1 MAEGL
6 TGSLAQLPLS
16 DILTMLG
23 AGGQSGRLEL
33 SSNDG
38 RGDVYLRK
46 GAIVHAAVGLK
57 VGESALSELLGWSG
71 GGFRFQPQV
80 LSPES
85 TIDKPL
91 DQLLSDSARDAS
103 ERQALHRIIPS
114 ADAIPRLSQ
123 DAPPHLV
130 TLQPHEWQIIAQ
142 VNGRDSISEI
152 AARLRTDEV
161 VVMHSCV
168 PLVTAGLLQVETV
181 VKAAPVRQTVGPQFW
196 ATLTAAVAS
205 AMGPLAEIIIDDAIA
220 DMNATREAFPREL
233 VSALAERVASEI
245 RDIDKRVAFQQTML
259 GLLRST
265 GLAA

>member
-57 VGESALSELLGWSG
+57 VGEPALSELLGWVG
-71 GGFRFQPQV
+71 GAFRFQPQV

-91 DQLLSDSARDAS
+91 DQLISESARDATAR
-103 ERQALHRIIPS
+103 EALHRIIPS
-114 ADAIPRLSQ
+114 GDAIPRLSRE
-123 DAPPHLV
+123 APPHLV
-130 TLQPHEWQIIAQ
+130 TLQPHEWQIISH
-142 VNGRDSISEI
+142 VNGFDSINEI
-152 AARLRTDEV
+152 AASLRTDED
-161 VVMHSCV
+161 VVMQSCV
-168 PLVTAGLLQVETV
+168 PLVTAGLLLIEAVI
-181 VKAAPVRQTVGPQFW
+181 KAAPVRQTVGPQFW
-196 ATLTAAVAS
+196 ATLTTAVAS
-205 AMGPLAEIIIDDAIA
+205 AMGPLAEIIIDDAVA
-220 DMNATREAFPREL
+220 DMNTTRETFPREL
-233 VSALAERVASEI
+233 VSALAERISSEI
-245 RDIDKRVAFQQTML
+245 RDIDKRVSFQQTML
-259 GLLRST
+259 GLLRNT
-265 GLAA
+265 GMAA

>member
-33 SSNDG
+33 SSNGG

-46 GAIVHAAVGLK
+46 GAIVHAAAGVK
-57 VGESALSELLGWSG
+57 VGESALSELLGWPG
-71 GGFRFQPQV
+71 GAFRFQPQV

-103 ERQALHRIIPS
+103 EREALHRIIPS
-114 ADAIPRLSQ
+114 RDAVPRLSPN
-123 DAPPHLV
+123 APPQAI
-130 TLQPHEWQIIAQ
+130 TIQPHEWQIIAQ
-142 VNGRDSISEI
+142 VNGRDSIAEI
-152 AARLRTDEV
+152 AANLRTDEV
-161 VVMHSCV
+161 ALMQSFV
-168 PLVTAGLLQVETV
+168 PLVTAGLMHVDAV
-181 VKAAPVRQTVGPQFW
+181 IKAAPVRQAVGPQFW
-196 ATLTAAVAS
+196 ATLTTAVAS

-220 DMNATREAFPREL
+220 DMNTTRETFPREM
-233 VSALAERVASEI
+233 VSALAERIASEI

-259 GLLRST
+259 GLLRSQ
-265 GLAA
+265 AA